1 MRARAE
7 TVKNSQ
13 SVGPDDKSATRH
25 VSAAC
30 PIPVREYNRAPLQQL
45 RIDSGVDGWEVLC
58 QEREELSGRRVWKTT
73 LIHRNHRWKGE
84 DVETFQ
90 PPDPE
95 LRRLPVYTWA
105 TAEERDAEIERLCA
119 FLVAPLYPSREVRA

>member
-1 MRARAE
+1 MRRFKASQANVQQVARP
-7 TVKNSQ
+7 T
-13 SVGPDDKSATRH
+13 
-25 VSAAC
+25 
-30 PIPVREYNRAPLQQL
+30 PVRAYNYAPLQQL
-45 RIDSGVDGWEVLC
+45 RIDSGVDGWEVVC

-73 LIHRNHRWKGE
+73 LIHWNHRWKGE

-105 TAEERDAEIERLCA
+105 TAEERDAEVARLRVV
-119 FLVAPLYPSREVRA
+119 LTEPLYPSREGRA